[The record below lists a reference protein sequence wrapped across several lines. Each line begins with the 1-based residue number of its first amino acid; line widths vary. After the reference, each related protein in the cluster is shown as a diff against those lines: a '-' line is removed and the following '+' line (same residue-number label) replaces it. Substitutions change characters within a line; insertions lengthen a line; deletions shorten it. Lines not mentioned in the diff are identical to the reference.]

1 MGGREL
7 TRDDVADRV
16 KKVICKHLSADID
29 AATDTTLLRDLGA
42 DSLDDVEIAITLE
55 AKFGIV
61 IPDMELE
68 NLASVDDFVS
78 AVWGRVRP

>member
-16 KKVICKHLSADID
+16 KKVICKHLGADID
-29 AATDTTLLRDLGA
+29 AATDATLLRDLGA

-61 IPDMELE
+61 IPDMDLE
-68 NLASVDDFVS
+68 DLASVDDFVR
-78 AVWGRVRP
+78 AVWGRVQP